1 MKKALLFI
9 SLLSTLVSGG
19 VAFDNNY
26 AKAETIDIE
35 VEQEQ
40 IITSTAVASYI
51 MNNLD
56 LLNQVR
62 DENGFHTAVYS
73 AEISD
78 ILIDAYY
85 EPELLEGKLLDFDGD
100 KGYLVVGPN
109 NRYYCLAFVGN
120 PPYNAFTSGTKVYET
135 RLGFQYI
142 TDMGTTVNLGD
153 ENKYNKQDDYE
164 NEPSYAGQDGAGE
177 CRITDPDAYIADRY
191 GDSDV
196 VEYRWGKS
204 IAYGSAFQMIGYTA
218 EKLSFYTKTVDGV
231 TTYPDMSN
239 YCIAFSIIEYL
250 AYARRK
256 GEWLTAISNNYLP
269 SVSENAYYETRIA
282 DGYSSMM
289 RKIKGT
295 QRTYRCHVIDNYG
308 GDTNAEIGLDEVKEL
323 IPSQFS
329 DSDGITISGRFT
341 WRTFMRSR
349 TDDYMDLNY
358 PAILDARDTKM
369 YGDHLYAVCGYKRY
383 DKDEGT
389 IGIIGEITV
398 IFLIEVMDG
407 MLLNNQY
414 STYFDSNRH
423 AKTAYMYGI
432 KFTK

>member
-9 SLLSTLVSGG
+9 SLLSTLISGG
-19 VAFDNNY
+19 IAHDNNY
-26 AKAETIDIE
+26 AKAAKIDIE

-51 MNNLD
+51 MNNLN

-142 TDMGTTVNLGD
+142 TDMGDTITLGD
-153 ENKYNKQDDYE
+153 EHKYNKQDDYE
-164 NEPSYAGQDGAGE
+164 NEPAYAGQDGAGE
-177 CRITDPDAYIADRY
+177 CRITNPDAYIADRY
-191 GDSDV
+191 GNSDV
-196 VEYRWGKS
+196 VEYMGGKS
-204 IAYGSAFQMIGYTA
+204 IAYGNAYQMIGYTA
-218 EKLSFYTKTVDGV
+218 EKLSFYQKEVNGV

-239 YCIAFSIIEYL
+239 YCIAFSIIEYI
-250 AYARRK
+250 AYAQRN
-256 GEWLTAISNNYLP
+256 GAWISDVSNNYLA
-269 SVSENAYYETRIA
+269 SVSEKTYYDTQVA
-282 DGYSSMM
+282 NGYTSIL
-289 RKIKGT
+289 RKIKGK
-295 QRTYRCHVIDNYG
+295 QRTYRSHVINTYG
-308 GDTNAEIGLDEVKEL
+308 SDTNADIGIYQVKDL
-323 IPSQFS
+323 IPSQFDES
-329 DSDGITISGRFT
+329 AGVTVSKRYT
-341 WRTFMRSR
+341 WRNFMISKRQ
-349 TDDYMDLNY
+349 DYMDLNY

-369 YGDHLYAVCGYKRY
+369 YGDHIFAVCGYKRY

-389 IGIIGEITV
+389 IGIVGEITV

-407 MLLNNQY
+407 MMLNGQY

-423 AKTAYMYGI
+423 AKTAYMYGVS
-432 KFTK
+432 FTK